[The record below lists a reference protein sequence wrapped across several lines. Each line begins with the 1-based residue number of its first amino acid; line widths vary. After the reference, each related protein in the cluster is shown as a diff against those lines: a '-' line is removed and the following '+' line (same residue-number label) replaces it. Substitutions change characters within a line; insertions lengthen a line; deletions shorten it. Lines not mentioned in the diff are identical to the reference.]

1 MIDSEHAC
9 DKLAKILLDN
19 HALDLIEENK
29 RLKRE
34 ANMSVTGTG
43 GAPLYFNNGRS
54 DDKLGPSA
62 HEWYCAWERYTPEHE
77 RVLETRDIL
86 TKGIEI
92 RRGEQIISCL
102 TPEDIRDHGEAREL
116 WVEEP
121 SMELREDEG
130 DCYSGTGCINIGLDP
145 PSSTNVSTHLCLY
158 YYWTNKVG
166 ELRPYEVGSLVS
178 FLQENPSIEIVS
190 MHACMN
196 KREIVLP
203 EEQDD
208 DDENDDDDEE

>member
-1 MIDSEHAC
+1 
-9 DKLAKILLDN
+9 
-19 HALDLIEENK
+19 LDLIEENK
-29 RLKRE
+29 RLKKE

-43 GAPLYFNNGRS
+43 GAPLYFINGRS
-54 DDKLGPSA
+54 DDELGLSP
-62 HEWYCAWERYTPEHE
+62 HEWYFSWERYTPEHE
-77 RVLETRDIL
+77 WVLETRDLL

-102 TPEDIRDHGEAREL
+102 TPEYIHDHGEAQEL

-121 SMELREDEG
+121 SMELRVHVDEYN
-130 DCYSGTGCINIGLDP
+130 CYSWTGCLNIRLDP
-145 PSSTNVSTHLCLY
+145 LLSTNVSTHLRLY

-166 ELRPYEVGSLVS
+166 ELRPYEEGSLVS

-190 MHACMN
+190 MHAHMD

-203 EEQDD
+203 EEQYDDDD
-208 DDENDDDDEE
+208 DDE